1 MTAILISANAHHAQD
16 GGEVRRRDILALS
29 QTSPSEAASLREQT
43 GLLTGTL
50 ALLPASEA
58 EVLWLHHAEGLSFS
72 TISERLGL
80 SRKRIRVIWA
90 RGLRSVRRSMGGQ
103 LDLKPSMMKDSIAR
117 ETMLQRDPGS

>member
-1 MTAILISANAHHAQD
+1 M
-16 GGEVRRRDILALS
+16 RPRDILALS

-103 LDLKPSMMKDSIAR
+103 SI
-117 ETMLQRDPGS
+117 